1 MDKVQLHQKLELL
14 HKELQGVDSPDPK
27 DREILRSLAED
38 IRRILELEETD
49 SERYQGL
56 PDRLKDGISRVE
68 ASHPQ
73 ATMRMR
79 QILDQI
85 AFLGI

>member
-14 HKELQGVDSPDPK
+14 HKELQEVDSPDSK
-27 DREILRSLAED
+27 DREILRRLAED
-38 IRRILELEETD
+38 IRRILESEKTD
-49 SERYQGL
+49 LERYQGL
-56 PDRLKDGISRVE
+56 TDRLKDGISRVE
-68 ASHPQ
+68 AAHPQ
-73 ATMRMR
+73 GTMRMR

>member
-14 HKELQGVDSPDPK
+14 HNELQEIDFSDPK
-27 DREILRSLAED
+27 DREILRRLAED
-38 IRRILELEETD
+38 IRRILDFEGTD
-49 SERYQGL
+49 AERYQGL
-56 PDRLKDGISRVE
+56 SDRLKDGISRVE
-68 ASHPQ
+68 AAHPR